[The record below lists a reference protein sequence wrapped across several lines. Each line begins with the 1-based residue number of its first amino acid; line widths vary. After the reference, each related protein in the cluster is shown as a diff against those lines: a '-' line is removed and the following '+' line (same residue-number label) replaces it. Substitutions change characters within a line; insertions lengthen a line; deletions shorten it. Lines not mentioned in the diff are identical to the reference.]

1 MSKGSWKYNPIVC
14 CIECRKEFKLS
25 GINTHYLRTH
35 LKDSRFSNSG
45 WKKGDPNHP
54 KQNGY
59 TKNEDYELSDESRE
73 KIRLAN
79 IGRKHSEKTKEKIS
93 KKRKEFLHKNPDKVP
108 YLLNHYSRGPSY
120 PETYWKE
127 VLEQNVIVYEP
138 EYKISSYSLDF
149 AILDKKID
157 LEIDGEQHYLDE
169 RIVKS
174 DKRRNEYLMNN
185 GWQII
190 RVRWSEFQKLDKQ
203 NKIDY
208 IQSIVTKIK
217 GL

>member
-1 MSKGSWKYNPIVC
+1 M
-14 CIECRKEFKLS
+14 
-25 GINTHYLRTH
+25 
-35 LKDSRFSNSG
+35 SNSFICKFCG
-45 WKKGDPNHP
+45 QECKKYGYKNH
-54 KQNGY
+54 QNRCY
-59 TKNEDYELSDESRE
+59 LNPDRLLFAETWLKAMKEKRQLNQHTKAKERGE
-73 KIRLAN
+73 KYVYSEETGKKIGLAS
-79 IGRKHSEKTKEKIS
+79 IGRKHSMETKEKIS
-93 KKRKEFLHKNPDKVP
+93 KKRRDFLHKNPDKVP
-108 YLLNHYSRGPSY
+108 YLLNHYSHGPSY
-120 PETYWKE
+120 PEIYWKE
-127 VLEQNVIVYEP
+127 ILEQNEIVYEP

-208 IQSIVTKIK
+208 IQSIITKIT